1 MSARKRNCSFLVSSA
16 KIGIFA
22 MRPVEDKRLF
32 IFANMKEAGL
42 MVDEFKTFVL
52 LGSGGG
58 G

>member
-1 MSARKRNCSFLVSSA
+1 MSARKRNCSFFVSSA

-32 IFANMKEAGL
+32 IFANMKEWGIR
-42 MVDEFKTFVL
+42 VDEFKTVVQ